1 MWSSNPTC
9 VAVRGLT
16 TPDAKERLRRFG
28 PNEPG
33 AGKQR
38 SPVYDF
44 LRGLANPLALILVIA
59 AAASAFLGQKVDAV
73 IISVIVLLSA
83 VMDFAQTY
91 RSQRAVEKLR
101 AQVAPTATVLR
112 DGEWKEIKRREVVP
126 GDIVLL

>member
-1 MWSSNPTC
+1 MSSSVQTG
-9 VAVRGLT
+9 VAIVGLT
-16 TPDAKERLRRFG
+16 TQDAKERLDQFG
-28 PNEPG
+28 PNEP
-33 AGKQR
+33 AAANHR
-38 SPVYDF
+38 SAIYEF
-44 LRGLANPLALILVIA
+44 LGGLANPLALILVTA

-112 DGEWKEIKRREVVP
+112 DGE
-126 GDIVLL
+126 